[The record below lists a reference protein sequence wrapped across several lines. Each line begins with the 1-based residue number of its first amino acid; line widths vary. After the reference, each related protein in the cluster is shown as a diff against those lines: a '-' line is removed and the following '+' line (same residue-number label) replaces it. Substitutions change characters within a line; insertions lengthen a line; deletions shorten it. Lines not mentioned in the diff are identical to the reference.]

1 MHQKHNKTTLMLILA
16 CILLAACDRESA
28 SNDVQAS
35 SASTGTD
42 IAGTLHLSGSSTGEP
57 LIMQIANRYRT
68 LHPKVNIKIE
78 MGGSARGIIDVR
90 DGKTDIGM
98 VSRVMTD
105 QEQDLKGFP
114 IARDGIGLMVHRNN
128 PVTTLTSAQVTD
140 IFTGRIK
147 NWREVGGRNAPIMVI
162 NREDGRGSIE
172 LFKEHFRLRYSDIQS
187 QIVLGADNPTVI
199 DAVATRPD
207 AISLMS
213 VVEADNKE
221 KAGGLIK
228 LVALDG
234 VAATRANILSGNY
247 PLSRPLSLV
256 TRELP
261 TGLLKNFIE
270 YSLSSQVIDIIE
282 NVGFVPYQE

>member
-1 MHQKHNKTTLMLILA
+1 MHQKYKKTTLMLILA
-16 CILLAACDRESA
+16 CILLAACNRDSA
-28 SNDVQAS
+28 SSDEQAS
-35 SASTGTD
+35 SAPAGTE
-42 IAGTLHLSGSSTGEP
+42 IEGTLHLTGSSTGEP
-57 LIMQIANRYRT
+57 LMVQIASRFRT
-68 LHPKVNIKIE
+68 LHPKVDIKIE

-98 VSRVMTD
+98 VSRVLTER
-105 QEQDLKGFP
+105 EQDLKGFP
-114 IARDGIGLMVHRNN
+114 IARDGIGLMVHKNN

-140 IFTGRIK
+140 IFTGKIK

-172 LFKEHFRLRYSDIQS
+172 LFKEYFRLRYSDIQS
-187 QIVLGADNPTVI
+187 QIVLGADNPAVI
-199 DAVATRPD
+199 DAVATQPD
-207 AISLMS
+207 AISIMS
-213 VVEADNKE
+213 VIEADNKE
-221 KAGGLIK
+221 KAGVLVK

-234 VAATRANILSGNY
+234 VAATHASILSGNY

-270 YSLSSQVIDIIE
+270 YSLSAQVVDIIE
-282 NVGFVPYQE
+282 NMGFVPYQE